1 MIQMIFHSVLSVVT
15 KKKFKLFFTVACLQT
30 TVLSFAQTEAQKQ
43 MMYKFINSSSN
54 SVGISPKKK
63 PLNSKEELFSN
74 ATVYPVYKVV
84 FNTENKK
91 ELVEKKDYFLVS
103 YENELHKFIDAPKM
117 FTYPK
122 DDPFLVNFY
131 KYSSENKDFKI
142 IYFTEIYS
150 LDSKYLRPLI
160 TDTNMS
166 FVIDDD
172 KKYTFSDYIDNRY
185 GSINK
190 LKELQELDQLR
201 DKLTVLDYNN
211 SIKNDYEYYNY
222 VCPKDTALVLKTLT
236 NQIKFATKD
245 FTTGQELKLI
255 DKVYHKIKPYEA
267 LKKMNQKNESDILL
281 LKTKEEEY
289 IKGMTNVTGFYEY
302 KIYGVSI
309 TNELLEILTT
319 EQFIDYK
326 KYIDVRKPMI
336 ETRLNFYNNK
346 YRHRYGYEILE
357 KEGGKPGNYFEY
369 SNKILEECGCLYDE
383 TVKGRRKKIKMN

>member
-1 MIQMIFHSVLSVVT
+1 MIQMIFHYVQSVIT
-15 KKKFKLFFTVACLQT
+15 KTTIKFIFTVACLQA
-30 TVLSFAQTEAQKQ
+30 TVILFGQTEAQKQ
-43 MMYKFINSSSN
+43 MMFNLINSNSSPTF
-54 SVGISPKKK
+54 IDIFPKSK
-63 PLNSKEELFSN
+63 PIANKEELFSN
-74 ATVYPVYKVV
+74 AAIYPVYKVV
-84 FNTENKK
+84 INQKNEN
-91 ELVEKKDYFLVS
+91 ELIQNKDYFLVS
-103 YENELHKFIDAPKM
+103 YENKLYKFIDAPKM
-117 FTYPK
+117 FTYLK

-201 DKLTVLDYNN
+201 DKLTLLDYNN

-245 FTTGQELKLI
+245 FTIGQELRLI

-267 LKKMNQKNESDILL
+267 LKKMNQRNDILL

-346 YRHRYGYEILE
+346 YRYRYGYEIVE

-383 TVKGRRKKIKMN
+383 TVKGRRKRIKMN

>member
-1 MIQMIFHSVLSVVT
+1 MIFHSAQSVVT
-15 KKKFKLFFTVACLQT
+15 KMILKLFFTVACLQAAG
-30 TVLSFAQTEAQKQ
+30 LSFAQTEKQKD
-43 MMYKFINSSSN
+43 MMYKFINSSST
-54 SVGISPKKK
+54 SVGIFPKKK
-63 PLNSKEELFSN
+63 PITNKEELFSN
-74 ATVYPVYKVV
+74 ATVYPIYKVV
-84 FNTENKK
+84 VNTENEK
-91 ELVEKKDYFLVS
+91 ELVQKKDYFLVS
-103 YENELHKFIDAPKM
+103 YENELYKFIDAPKM
-117 FTYPK
+117 FSYLK
-122 DDPFLVNFY
+122 NDPFFVNFY
-131 KYSSENKDFKI
+131 KLSSENKDFKI

-150 LDSKYLRPLI
+150 LDSKYLKPLI

-201 DKLTVLDYNN
+201 DKLTVSDYNN
-211 SIKNDYEYYNY
+211 SVKNDYEYYNY
-222 VCPKDTALVLKTLT
+222 VCPKDTALVLKTLI

-245 FTTGQELKLI
+245 FTTGQELRLKN
-255 DKVYHKIKPYEA
+255 KVYHKIKPYEA
-267 LKKMNQKNESDILL
+267 LKKIKQKKESDILL

-289 IKGMTNVTGFYEY
+289 FKGLTNVTGFYEY

-346 YRHRYGYEILE
+346 YRNRYGYEIIE

-369 SNKILEECGCLYDE
+369 SNKILEDCGCFYDE
-383 TVKGRRKKIKMN
+383 TVKGRQKRVKIN